1 MKGNKM
7 ANLELEI
14 ENKKTAAKTSLTVA
28 QKFWR
33 KIVLAALGAMTEGR
47 LKLTLPEGQIIW
59 FGQSQPVDGGICAE
73 IDVRS
78 EAFFRRLVVYGH
90 IGLSEA
96 YMDGQWQTNDVASVI
111 AWALLNISQCPLLE
125 GNGKKFQIVNLL
137 GIGNQLLHLLRHNNE
152 SNSRKNIAYHYDLSN
167 DLFKLFLDESM
178 TYSSAYFKDWSI
190 SLREAQA
197 AKYENLCRKLALK
210 EGDRVLEI
218 GCGWGGF
225 AQYAATN
232 YGCHI
237 TGVTISQEQYDY
249 AVARIQKAGLSHK
262 VELRMQ
268 DYRKITGQFDK
279 IVSIEMIEAVGHE
292 YLDIFFQQCDRL
304 LAKDGLLALQM
315 ITCPDSRYD
324 LLREN
329 TDFIQKHIFPGSLL
343 LSHRRVSEAMK
354 RCQSDLFVH
363 DLEDMGNHYAKT
375 LGLWQ
380 ERFEAQLPAVE
391 ALGFDQ
397 IFVRKWRYYLSYC
410 FAAFAMRNITVVQT
424 IYTRPNNLNL
434 SRSELLNRFA

>member
-1 MKGNKM
+1 MM
-7 ANLELEI
+7 SNLRLKVEDRV
-14 ENKKTAAKTSLTVA
+14 KTSTRPLTLA
-28 QKFWR
+28 QKIWR
-33 KIVLAALGAMTEGR
+33 RVVLTALGAMTEGR
-47 LKLTLPEGQIIW
+47 LKLILPEGEVIF
-59 FGQSQPVDGGICAE
+59 FGKAEPRDPKICAE
-73 IDVRS
+73 IEVLS
-78 EAFFRRLVVYGH
+78 EAFFRRVVVYGH
-90 IGLSEA
+90 IGLSES
-96 YMDGQWQTNDVASVI
+96 YMDGHWQTNDVASVI

-137 GIGNQLLHLLRHNNE
+137 GLGNQLLHLLRHNNE
-152 SNSRKNIAYHYDLSN
+152 SNSRKNISYHYDLSN
-167 DLFKLFLDESM
+167 ELFKLFLDQSM
-178 TYSSAYFKDWSI
+178 TYSCAYFKDWS
-190 SLREAQA
+190 LTLGEAQA

-210 EGDRVLEI
+210 ENDRVLEI

-225 AQYAATN
+225 AEYAASN

-237 TGVTISQEQYDY
+237 TAVTISQEQFDY
-249 AVARIQKAGLSHK
+249 AKARIEKSGLGGK
-262 VELRMQ
+262 VDLRLQ

-292 YLDIFFQQCDRL
+292 YLDIFFKQCDSL

-343 LSHRRVSEAMK
+343 LSHRRVAAALK
-354 RCQSDLFVH
+354 NCQSELFVH
-363 DLEDMGNHYAKT
+363 ALEDMGNDYAKT

-380 ERFEAQLPAVE
+380 ERFEAQLPALE

-397 IFVRKWRYYLSYC
+397 IFVRKWRYYLAYC
-410 FAAFAMRNITVVQT
+410 FAAFAMRNISVVQT

-434 SRSELLNRFA
+434 SRPELLNRFA